1 MTPSELPT
9 KIGDRYRTIRVI
21 GRGGMGVVYEV
32 EHEHTGERLALKL
45 LLAQSHASGDTVNR
59 FKREARASARI
70 KSEHVVRVTDAGVA
84 NDVNDSP
91 FIVMELLDGT
101 DLDHLTGG
109 EAQPAETVVDWLR
122 QVARALD
129 KAHRLGIVHR
139 DLKPENIFL
148 AKREDGSSIV
158 KILDFGIVK
167 MLAEKS
173 TTQGGQLL
181 GTPMYMAPEQINRDG
196 TTITGAT
203 DRYALGLIA
212 YKLLVGRHYRE
223 GEMLVQVVADVM
235 RGKVVSPSSRGC
247 TLGKGFDRWF
257 KRACHPEPEARFP
270 TAGDQIE
277 ELASVL
283 GLPQQPVGVSGDIVF
298 ERGLDTS
305 PTVEIESNGG
315 SSSRFA
321 SPRFWWAGTIL
332 ATLVIVA
339 FTSALLLG
347 RSQRVSASSDREA
360 ASPVVSDARPV
371 ALRPISSPT
380 EAPAAAASAS
390 AVTISSAPA
399 ATVSAQ
405 PAAPLV
411 LKPNSA
417 KPHKPLTPKKV
428 DDNSPVVSAPTIATG
443 ATTGRAEIDPLA
455 DQK

>member
-1 MTPSELPT
+1 
-9 KIGDRYRTIRVI
+9 
-21 GRGGMGVVYEV
+21 MGVVYEV

-45 LLAQSHASGDTVNR
+45 LFAQSHPSAHPSGDTINR

-70 KSEHVVRVTDAGVA
+70 KSENVVRVTDAGVA
-84 NDVNDSP
+84 SDVNGSP
-91 FIVMELLDGT
+91 FIVMELLEGT
-101 DLDHLTGG
+101 DLDHLTKS
-109 EAQPAETVVDWLR
+109 EAQPAHTVIDWLR

-129 KAHRLGIVHR
+129 KAHRLGIIHR

-148 AKREDGSSIV
+148 AKRDDGSSIV
-158 KILDFGIVK
+158 KLLDFGIVK
-167 MLAEKS
+167 MLTEKS

-181 GTPMYMAPEQINRDG
+181 GTPMYMAPEQINRDAA
-196 TTITGAT
+196 TITGAT

-212 YKLLVGRHYRE
+212 YKLLTGRHYRE

-235 RGKVVSPSSRGC
+235 RGRVASPSSRGS

-283 GLPQQPVGVSGDIVF
+283 GLPQQPLEVSGDIVF

-305 PTVEIESNGG
+305 PTVEIEANGG
-315 SSSRFA
+315 SPSRFA

-332 ATLVIVA
+332 ASLVIVA

-347 RSQRVSASSDREA
+347 RSQRITLSGDRQQEA
-360 ASPVVSDARPV
+360 ASPIVSDASTIG
-371 ALRPISSPT
+371 LRPMPSAT
-380 EAPAAAASAS
+380 AALTMIASAT
-390 AVTISSAPA
+390 AVGISSAPVA
-399 ATVSAQ
+399 AAPAIVSAQ
-405 PAAPLV
+405 PVARQV
-411 LKPNSA
+411 RKPDS
-417 KPHKPLTPKKV
+417 PKPLTPSKPKEAG
-428 DDNSPVVSAPTIATG
+428 DSPPVSAPSIATETPVM
-443 ATTGRAEIDPLA
+443 TTTSAGRTQLDPLA